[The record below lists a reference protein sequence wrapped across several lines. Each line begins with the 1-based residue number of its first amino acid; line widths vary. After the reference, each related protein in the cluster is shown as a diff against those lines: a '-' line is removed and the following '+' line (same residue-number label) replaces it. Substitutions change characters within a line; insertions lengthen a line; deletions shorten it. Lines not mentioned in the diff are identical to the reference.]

1 MKKLRFT
8 CVALLTLA
16 SPVFHDA
23 RGARPPSL
31 QGPIATVADR
41 RVEEADIRRAA
52 LVMADDPLRKKN
64 PALWRKKL
72 LDLCIDRELLA
83 LEAERA
89 GILKEPALKRQ
100 VERRSADALY
110 AVIRDR
116 VLLPEI
122 RPTAAQIDTARA
134 GGRYRHVRVSYI
146 LSVAD
151 RQGIQEVSA
160 ALKAG
165 ASFDSIMEI
174 YSIHPSKARGGD
186 LGWRWT
192 GELTAA
198 SWGALKTAKP
208 GDILGPYRNSNAH
221 DFYRIDAAQDPND
234 KELGEK
240 LLNDRARWL
249 ETRYAVTLLKK
260 YKFELNHAGVSSA
273 IFASATEQVDS
284 ILASLSPAGTRSERG
299 VQPALGA
306 LARVDGDSI
315 TYLDIASPET
325 LQRDGNGR
333 ARIPNTQSLE
343 VLCTTAILPRLI
355 ARDARE
361 HGIDRDPAVARML
374 RLIREDISTRTM
386 VARAAPEPSD
396 PDAVRAYFESHPA
409 RYQRPPARRALV
421 AMFDSEDSARA
432 SLRAW
437 NGIGVQDTA
446 LIARGFRTQWRATA
460 ATLLANCYAE
470 IPLFDTGSD
479 PLSLAVRSLD
489 AGQMSP
495 VVRMPHGYALA
506 TVLGREA
513 ARPMT
518 FSEAAVDAAEDAR
531 EDRENAWVTG
541 QLNRLRAATPAR
553 TVPPRLN
560 AVRLDLSSTGGKR
573 Q

>member
-1 MKKLRFT
+1 
-8 CVALLTLA
+8 
-16 SPVFHDA
+16 
-23 RGARPPSL
+23 
-31 QGPIATVADR
+31 
-41 RVEEADIRRAA
+41 
-52 LVMADDPLRKKN
+52 MADDPLRIRK

-72 LDLCIDRELLA
+72 LDLCVDRELLA

-89 GILKEPALKRQ
+89 GLLKDPAVKHEI
-100 VERRSADALY
+100 ERRSADALY

-116 VLLPEI
+116 ILLPET
-122 RPTAAQIDTARA
+122 RPTAAQMDSARA
-134 GGRYRHVRVSYI
+134 GGLFRRVRVSYI

-151 RQGIQEVSA
+151 RQANQEVSA
-160 ALKAG
+160 ALQAG

-174 YSIHPSKARGGD
+174 YSIHPSKTRGGD
-186 LGWRWT
+186 IGWKWA
-192 GELTAA
+192 GELNGA
-198 SWGALKTAKP
+198 SWGALKTAKA
-208 GDILGPYRNSNAH
+208 GDVLGPYRNGAAY
-221 DFYRIDAAQDPND
+221 DFYRIEATQEPDDAAIRG
-234 KELGEK
+234 KIMG
-240 LLNDRARWL
+240 DRAAWL
-249 ETRYAVTLLKK
+249 EPSYAATLLQR
-260 YKFELNHAGVSSA
+260 YKFELNPAAVTSV
-273 IFASATEQVDS
+273 IFATSTEPADS

-299 VQPALGA
+299 VHPALGV
-306 LARVDGDSI
+306 LARADGDSI
-315 TYLDIASPET
+315 TYLDIAFPEI
-325 LQRDGNGR
+325 LRRDSNGKAHIRDSQRLG
-333 ARIPNTQSLE
+333 

-361 HGIDRDPAVARML
+361 HGIDRDPAVARTL

-396 PDAVRAYFESHPA
+396 PDAVHAYFESHPA

-437 NGIGVQDTA
+437 NGIGFQDTT

-460 ATLLANCYAE
+460 ATLLANFYAE
-470 IPLFDTGSD
+470 IPLFDTGRD

-506 TVLGREA
+506 AVLGREA

-518 FSEAAVDAAEDAR
+518 FSEAAADAAEDAR

-553 TVPPRLN
+553 TVPARLD
-560 AVRLDLSSTGGKR
+560 AVRLDLGSNTGGKR
-573 Q
+573 R